1 MADRDDQTAP
11 PEPGAGQPAESGVCT
26 AGTRSA
32 RYLWQM
38 EQARRRAVRD
48 IVEQRIEEARAEGK
62 FDNLSGAGRPLPRDD
77 SDVWAGDRA
86 LAYHLL
92 KSNDVAPPE
101 LERGREIDQELARAD
116 DLVAALRHARDR
128 LAARRAVYP
137 SDRRAYMLQRDATE
151 RRYEDM
157 LRAVN
162 SSILSLNIMAPPAL
176 HRRMV
181 PVAQRMEAF
190 RAEFPRLEV

>member
-1 MADRDDQTAP
+1 MPSSDEFSTQRPDLAESSDTADRR
-11 PEPGAGQPAESGVCT
+11 G
-26 AGTRSA
+26 A

-62 FDNLSGAGRPLPRDD
+62 FDNLSGAGRPLPHDD
-77 SDVWAGDRA
+77 SDIWAGDRA

-101 LERGREIDQELARAD
+101 LERGREIDQELARAEEI
-116 DLVAALRHARDR
+116 VTALRHARDR
-128 LAARRAVYP
+128 LAARHAVYP
-137 SDRRAYMLQRDATE
+137 SDRRAYNVQRDGAE
-151 RRYEDM
+151 RRYEEI

-162 SSILSLNIMAPPAL
+162 SNILSLNITAPAAL
-176 HRRMV
+176 HRRSI
-181 PVAQRMEAF
+181 AIERRMEAF
-190 RAEFPRLEV
+190 RVEFPQVKE